1 MGSEA
6 SIAFGNEPSS
16 FNSSYHFPSQPQ
28 SPYGSF
34 QHLTNPPTSFL
45 FTPHVY
51 NPPQT
56 STTST
61 IYQDSFH
68 SFSGPRNLQ
77 SHFDEKPQ
85 QDLPTT
91 QSYRPGQSPRLADL
105 LLPGTN
111 LNIPPP
117 EYKQFRPRQSNIPY
131 QPACD
136 LEQQPP
142 DDDVEEISR
151 DPDDFMDTSEAFP
164 FMDSSSPS
172 DSSSSSDNSILDFG
186 SRVSEALWHA
196 KMQLTMPHLYKVPSL
211 LPGSPESLFPQFHQ
225 QTCGIL
231 SIKDGPGENP
241 WREMILPLAQES
253 PALWH
258 AVSAMAALH
267 SAKQLPEMFQQ
278 GLQHM
283 NKSGRH
289 FSNDI
294 AHMKT
299 ETALATT
306 LALAFAMSWDHQLAP
321 GGNPHI
327 RGAKTLFHEV
337 VKKYNRT
344 PPNSKE
350 YPRLRFLCNTWLYV
364 NVIAQLTSL
373 DDGDANE
380 LKVDL
385 PSRPLPQFV
394 EIDPLLGSARN
405 LFPLIGGVAS
415 VIRKVRNSESNSMD
429 ICREAGVLQRAVENW
444 MPPPGEMPK
453 VEDPSLEVQHSLQTA
468 EAYRWA
474 TLLYLHQA
482 VPEIPS
488 RTTADL
494 AHRILECLKSVPVS
508 SRAIVIQIFPL
519 MAAGCEVVG
528 ENRLWVQDRW
538 DTMRRRMKIGNL
550 DRCWD
555 VVKEVWQLRDDDEVQ
570 RSKRG
575 LQIADSIMNG
585 TNNYPAMKRKMK
597 SGSNNDNA
605 YFVDWTDGCN
615 DTIKR
620 RATPDTMFTDDYP
633 LMMDR
638 GCETLELEKA
648 QSALLEYSVE
658 YIDPERTVRG
668 RLHWIGVMRSW
679 RWEGE
684 QPLNCPNL
692 FQPDR
697 SMIEILTS
705 YVYSTSWMTH

>member
-6 SIAFGNEPSS
+6 SIATGNEPFS
-16 FNSSYHFPSQPQ
+16 FNSGYQIPTQPQ
-28 SPYGSF
+28 SPYRSS
-34 QHLTNPPTSFL
+34 QALANPSTSFP
-45 FTPHVY
+45 FSPPVY
-51 NPPQT
+51 NSPQT
-56 STTST
+56 STISPL
-61 IYQDSFH
+61 YQESFP
-68 SFSGPRNLQ
+68 GPRNLQ
-77 SHFDEKPQ
+77 SHFEEKPQ
-85 QDLPTT
+85 QVLPTT
-91 QSYRPGQSPRLADL
+91 HSYTPGQSPRLVDL

-111 LNIPPP
+111 LNTPPP
-117 EYKQFRPRQSNIPY
+117 EYKQYRPRQSDIPY

-136 LEQQPP
+136 LVRNL
-142 DDDVEEISR
+142 DDDVEEIIR

-164 FMDSSSPS
+164 IMDASSPS
-172 DSSSSSDNSILDFG
+172 GSSSSSDNSIFDFG
-186 SRVSEALWHA
+186 SQISEALWHA
-196 KMQLTMPHLYKVPSL
+196 KMQLTIPYLYKVPSL
-211 LPGSPESLFPQFHQ
+211 LPGSPESLFPQFHL

-253 PALWH
+253 AALWH

-267 SAKQLPEMFQQ
+267 IAKQLPEMFQQ

-283 NKSGRH
+283 TKSGRH

-337 VKKYNRT
+337 VKKYNKT

-364 NVIAQLTSL
+364 SVIAQLTSL
-373 DDGDANE
+373 DDGDSNE
-380 LKVDL
+380 LDVDL
-385 PSRPLPQFV
+385 PSNQLPQFI
-394 EIDPLLGSARN
+394 EIDPLLGSARS

-415 VIRKVRNSESNSMD
+415 VIRKVRNSDSNSMD
-429 ICREAGVLQRAVENW
+429 IYREAEVLQTAVENW
-444 MPPPGEMPK
+444 MPPSGEIPK
-453 VEDPSLEVQHSLQTA
+453 VEDPSLEVQHSVQTA
-468 EAYRWA
+468 QAYRWA

-494 AHRILECLKSVPVS
+494 AHRILQCLKSVPVS

-519 MAAGCEVVG
+519 MAAGCEAVG
-528 ENRLWVQDRW
+528 ENRNWVKHRW

-555 VVKEVWQLRDDDEVQ
+555 VVKEVWRLRDADEVR

-575 LQIADSIMNG
+575 LQIADSIING
-585 TNNYPAMKRKMK
+585 TNNHPAMKRKMR
-597 SGSNNDNA
+597 SETNNDNA
-605 YFVDWTDGCN
+605 YFVDWADGCD

-620 RATPDTMFTDDYP
+620 RATTDTMFTDDYP
-633 LMMDR
+633 LMMDM
-638 GCETLELEKA
+638 GCETLELEKV
-648 QSALLEYSVE
+648 QSAPLEYYSVE
-658 YIDPERTVRG
+658 DIDPERTVRG
-668 RLHWIGVMRSW
+668 RLHWIGVMGKW
-679 RWEGE
+679 KWEGE
-684 QPLNCPNL
+684 QLQFFSTFSNWL
-692 FQPDR
+692 EVL
-697 SMIEILTS
+697 EILIS
-705 YVYSTSWMTH
+705 NVL

>member
-1 MGSEA
+1 MYTA
-6 SIAFGNEPSS
+6 
-16 FNSSYHFPSQPQ
+16 
-28 SPYGSF
+28 
-34 QHLTNPPTSFL
+34 
-45 FTPHVY
+45 
-51 NPPQT
+51 PQT
-56 STTST
+56 STSPLH
-61 IYQDSFH
+61 QDNFP
-68 SFSGPRNLQ
+68 SFSGPPNLH
-77 SHFDEKPQ
+77 SHLEEKPQ
-85 QDLPTT
+85 QDLHAPHIYT
-91 QSYRPGQSPRLADL
+91 PGQSPRLVDL

-111 LNIPPP
+111 LNCPPP
-117 EYKQFRPRQSNIPY
+117 EYKQYRPRQSDIPY

-136 LEQQPP
+136 LEQHQIPIKHL
-142 DDDVEEISR
+142 DDDVEEITR
-151 DPDDFMDTSEAFP
+151 DPDDFMDTSEAFS

-186 SRVSEALWHA
+186 SQISQALWHA
-196 KMQLTMPHLYKVPSL
+196 KMQLAMPHLYKVPSL

-327 RGAKTLFHEV
+327 RGAKTLFHDV
-337 VKKYNRT
+337 VKKYYRT
-344 PPNSKE
+344 PPSSKE

-373 DDGDANE
+373 DDEDADE
-380 LKVDL
+380 LNVDL
-385 PSRPLPQFV
+385 PSHPLPQFI

-415 VIRKVRNSESNSMD
+415 VIRKVRNSDSNSMN
-429 ICREAGVLQRAVENW
+429 ICREAELLQTAVENW
-444 MPPPGEMPK
+444 MPPPGETPK
-453 VEDPSLEVQHSLQTA
+453 LEDPSLEVQHSLQTA

-494 AHRILECLKSVPVS
+494 VHRILECLKSVPVS

-528 ENRLWVQDRW
+528 ENRNWVKDRW

-555 VVKEVWQLRDDDEVQ
+555 VVNEVWRLRDDDEVQ

-575 LQIADSIMNG
+575 LQIADSIING
-585 TNNYPAMKRKMK
+585 TNNYPAMKRKMR
-597 SGSNNDNA
+597 SQTNNDNA
-605 YFVDWTDGCN
+605 YFVDWTDGCD

-633 LMMDR
+633 LMMDM

-648 QSALLEYSVE
+648 QSAMLEYSVE
-658 YIDPERTVRG
+658 DIDSERTVRG
-668 RLHWIGVMRSW
+668 RLHWIGVMRRW

-684 QPLNCPNL
+684 RASQFFFS
-692 FQPDR
+692 FQTYFP
-697 SMIEILTS
+697 
-705 YVYSTSWMTH
+705 